1 MKDGS
6 HFRSGLTRSCRPLGD
21 GQREDAHG
29 RRYGSTTRR
38 PALSTMVVVGALFVS
53 VAQPMTLIG
62 LGPTEGRSYGRAG
75 DFPPARSPVDGLS
88 VR

>member
-6 HFRSGLTRSCRPLGD
+6 HFRSGLTRSRRPLGD

-53 VAQPMTLIG
+53 VAQPMTSSASAQQPDA
-62 LGPTEGRSYGRAG
+62 PTAAPVR
-75 DFPPARSPVDGLS
+75 FPPAGSPDHGLS